1 MQTSESV
8 TEIAAALAAFNS
20 SVANPVADQLARV
33 KSNRTGS
40 EYTYPYADLGGI
52 TDVVRPALAA
62 AGLSVFQEVVWDQ
75 ARAWVGAETWIWHR
89 SGEWLR
95 FSAVWVPVPDEGSAQ
110 DIGKA
115 ISYSR
120 RYSYLT
126 SLGLAARE
134 DSDGPAAGAGSGA
147 QSVARRRRSP
157 RPAPAAEPQTISREQ
172 FEGAM
177 RRARAKGRTV
187 GDLAEL
193 AIAKGF
199 SEPLPKMPP
208 SLLEYIERRLEPL
221 PDIAGS
227 ASEQTALEPAMEP
240 GAS

>member
-1 MQTSESV
+1 MQTSDSV

-62 AGLSVFQEVVWDQ
+62 AGLSVFQEVVWDA

-126 SLGLAARE
+126 SLGPGRPRGQRRAGRRRLRRAKRCSPAAVA
-134 DSDGPAAGAGSGA
+134 AAGARCRAADHQPRAVRRAHAACPGQGPH
-147 QSVARRRRSP
+147 RRRSG
-157 RPAPAAEPQTISREQ
+157 RACHRQGLFRAAAQDAA
-172 FEGAM
+172 FA
-177 RRARAKGRTV
+177 A
-187 GDLAEL
+187 
-193 AIAKGF
+193 
-199 SEPLPKMPP
+199 
-208 SLLEYIERRLEPL
+208 
-221 PDIAGS
+221 
-227 ASEQTALEPAMEP
+227 
-240 GAS
+240 

>member
-8 TEIAAALAAFNS
+8 TEIAAALAEFNA

-62 AGLSVFQEVVWDQ
+62 AGLSVFQEVVWDA
-75 ARAWVGAETWIWHR
+75 ARAWVGAETWVWHR

-120 RYSYLT
+120 RYSYLS

-134 DSDGPAAGAGSGA
+134 ESDGPGGSASGA
-147 QSVARRRRSP
+147 QSVTRQRRSP
-157 RPAPAAEPQTISREQ
+157 RPVPAAEPQTINRGQ
-172 FEGAM
+172 FEELM

-199 SEPLPKMPP
+199 CEPLPKMPP
-208 SLLEYIERRLEPL
+208 TLLEYITNRLEAL
-221 PDIAGS
+221 PDVAGD
-227 ASEQTALEPAMEP
+227 AKPADSPEVAP
-240 GAS
+240 